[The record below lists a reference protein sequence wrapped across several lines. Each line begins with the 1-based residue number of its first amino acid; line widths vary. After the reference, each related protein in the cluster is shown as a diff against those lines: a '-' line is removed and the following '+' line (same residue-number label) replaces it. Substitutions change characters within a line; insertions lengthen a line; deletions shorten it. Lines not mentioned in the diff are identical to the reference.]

1 MDKEENQKKGTQFT
15 KSELGDVETH
25 LIWVQGYYKKRLFYL
40 KQLEQRKDSE
50 GRLKYPAVTEK
61 IKNLKELDQNVEQL
75 LSKIKEMERGN

>member
-1 MDKEENQKKGTQFT
+1 MAKKESNALTN
-15 KSELGDVETH
+15 SELGDIETH

-50 GRLKYPAVTEK
+50 GRLEYPAVTEN

-75 LSKIKEMERGN
+75 LARIKELE

>member
-1 MDKEENQKKGTQFT
+1 MAKKESNALT
-15 KSELGDVETH
+15 KSELGDIETH

-50 GRLKYPAVTEK
+50 GRLEYPAVTEN

-75 LSKIKEMERGN
+75 LAKIEKME